1 MNNSHSNNSNI
12 HFLFIAVALTVL
24 ISGVLFG
31 VVGGLQYI
39 IPGWLKDEL
48 SFERVRPLHVTMVI
62 SWIFAGAMGGIYY
75 YLPQA
80 VKGKL
85 YSPALAIAHLVLFIL
100 TGLSIIACYFAG
112 VFGGREYFEFPPAV
126 AIPMLITWLLFVA
139 NMLLTL
145 KRYYNS
151 NTHIFTKVYIWMWL
165 TGMFFFLLTF
175 LESYLWLF
183 SFFGNNLIRDITVQW
198 KASGAMVGSWN
209 MLVYGTAFYVME
221 KMSGD
226 ESVASSKLT
235 FFFYFLGLTNLM
247 FNWGHHTY
255 IVPASPWI
263 RDVAYIISMTEL
275 LILGNI
281 IWNWRKTVSSAT
293 KTFHLMSYRFF
304 TASDVWIFINLVLAI
319 AISVPFINR
328 FTHGT
333 HITVAHAMG
342 TTIGINTFILFASLF
357 YLLRLQNDTTLL
369 KYIKAGFWILNVS
382 LLIFWVSLIASG
394 ITKTIELTNGGTFAS
409 AMQKMLPYFYSF
421 FIAGI
426 GILAGILL
434 IAIPALVSCIQ
445 QIRQNRLVSFQPVT

>member
-1 MNNSHSNNSNI
+1 
-12 HFLFIAVALTVL
+12 
-24 ISGVLFG
+24 
-31 VVGGLQYI
+31 
-39 IPGWLKDEL
+39 
-48 SFERVRPLHVTMVI
+48 
-62 SWIFAGAMGGIYY
+62 
-75 YLPQA
+75 
-80 VKGKL
+80 
-85 YSPALAIAHLVLFIL
+85 
-100 TGLSIIACYFAG
+100 
-112 VFGGREYFEFPPAV
+112 
-126 AIPMLITWLLFVA
+126 
-139 NMLLTL
+139 
-145 KRYYNS
+145 
-151 NTHIFTKVYIWMWL
+151 MWL

-183 SFFGNNLIRDITVQW
+183 SFFSNNLVRDITVQW

-226 ESVASSKLT
+226 EKVATSKMT

-263 RDVAYIISMTEL
+263 RDIAYVISMTEL

-281 IWNWRKTVSSAT
+281 IWGWRKTVSSAT
-293 KTFHLMSYRFF
+293 KTFHLMPYRFF
-304 TASDVWIFINLVLAI
+304 TASDVWIFINLILAI

-342 TTIGINTFILFASLF
+342 TTIGINTFILFASVF
-357 YLLRLQNDTTLL
+357 YLLRLPEGTTSL
-369 KYIKAGFWILNVS
+369 KYIKAGFWTLNVS

-394 ITKTIELTNGGTFAS
+394 VTKTIELSNGGTFAS

-426 GILAGILL
+426 GIFAGILL
-434 IAIPALVSCIQ
+434 IAIPALISCIQ
-445 QIRQNRLVSFQPVT
+445 NVRQNRLVSIQSVA

>member
-1 MNNSHSNNSNI
+1 M
-12 HFLFIAVALTVL
+12 
-24 ISGVLFG
+24 
-31 VVGGLQYI
+31 
-39 IPGWLKDEL
+39 
-48 SFERVRPLHVTMVI
+48 
-62 SWIFAGAMGGIYY
+62 
-75 YLPQA
+75 
-80 VKGKL
+80 
-85 YSPALAIAHLVLFIL
+85 LV
-100 TGLSIIACYFAG
+100 
-112 VFGGREYFEFPPAV
+112 
-126 AIPMLITWLLFVA
+126 TWLLFVA

-151 NTHIFTKVYIWMWL
+151 NTLIFSKVYIWMWL

-183 SFFGNNLIRDITVQW
+183 SFFSNNLVRDITVQW

-226 ESVASSKLT
+226 EKVATSKMT

-263 RDVAYIISMTEL
+263 RDIAYVISMTEL

-281 IWNWRKTVSSAT
+281 IWGWRKTVSSAT
-293 KTFHLMSYRFF
+293 KTFHLMPYRFF
-304 TASDVWIFINLVLAI
+304 TASDVWIFINLILAI

-342 TTIGINTFILFASLF
+342 TTIGINTFILFASVF
-357 YLLRLQNDTTLL
+357 YLLRLPEGTTSL
-369 KYIKAGFWILNVS
+369 KYIKAGFWTLNVS

-394 ITKTIELTNGGTFAS
+394 VTKTIELSNGGTFAS

-426 GILAGILL
+426 GIFAGILL
-434 IAIPALVSCIQ
+434 IAIPALISCIQ
-445 QIRQNRLVSFQPVT
+445 NVRQNRLVSIQSVA

>member
-1 MNNSHSNNSNI
+1 MNHSQSNNLNI
-12 HFLFIAVALTVL
+12 HFLFIAVALSVL
-24 ISGVLFG
+24 IAGVLFG
-31 VVGGLQYI
+31 VVGGIQYI
-39 IPGWLKDEL
+39 VPGWLKDEL

-75 YLPQA
+75 YLPQT

-85 YSPALAIAHLVLFIL
+85 YSPTLAVAHLVLFIL

-112 VFGGREYFEFPPAV
+112 VFGGREYFEFPPAI
-126 AIPMLITWLLFVA
+126 AIPMLVTWLLFVA

-151 NTHIFTKVYIWMWL
+151 NTLIFSKVYIWMWL

-183 SFFGNNLIRDITVQW
+183 SFFSNNLVRDITVQW

-226 ESVASSKLT
+226 EKVATSKMT

-263 RDVAYIISMTEL
+263 RDIAYVISMTEL

-281 IWNWRKTVSSAT
+281 IWGWRKTVSSAT
-293 KTFHLMSYRFF
+293 KTFHLMPYRFF
-304 TASDVWIFINLVLAI
+304 TASDVWIFINLILAI

-342 TTIGINTFILFASLF
+342 TTIGINTFILFASVF
-357 YLLRLQNDTTLL
+357 YLLRLPEGKKRCN
-369 KYIKAGFWILNVS
+369 
-382 LLIFWVSLIASG
+382 IF
-394 ITKTIELTNGGTFAS
+394 
-409 AMQKMLPYFYSF
+409 
-421 FIAGI
+421 
-426 GILAGILL
+426 
-434 IAIPALVSCIQ
+434 
-445 QIRQNRLVSFQPVT
+445 R

>member
-1 MNNSHSNNSNI
+1 M
-12 HFLFIAVALTVL
+12 
-24 ISGVLFG
+24 
-31 VVGGLQYI
+31 
-39 IPGWLKDEL
+39 
-48 SFERVRPLHVTMVI
+48 
-62 SWIFAGAMGGIYY
+62 
-75 YLPQA
+75 
-80 VKGKL
+80 
-85 YSPALAIAHLVLFIL
+85 
-100 TGLSIIACYFAG
+100 
-112 VFGGREYFEFPPAV
+112 
-126 AIPMLITWLLFVA
+126 
-139 NMLLTL
+139 
-145 KRYYNS
+145 
-151 NTHIFTKVYIWMWL
+151 
-165 TGMFFFLLTF
+165 
-175 LESYLWLF
+175 
-183 SFFGNNLIRDITVQW
+183 RDITVQW

-226 ESVASSKLT
+226 EKVASSKLT

-263 RDVAYIISMTEL
+263 RDIAYIISMTEL

-281 IWNWRKTVSSAT
+281 IWNWRKTLSSAA
-293 KTFHLMSYRFF
+293 KTFHLLPFRFF

-342 TTIGINTFILFASLF
+342 TTIGINTFILFASVF
-357 YLLRLQNDTTLL
+357 YLIGLQGGTTSL
-369 KYIKAGFWILNVS
+369 KYINAGFWILNIS
-382 LLIFWVSLIASG
+382 LLIFWISLIAAG
-394 ITKTIELTNGGTFAS
+394 VTKTVVLSNGGTFAL
-409 AMQKMLPYFYSF
+409 AIQKMLPYFYSF

-445 QIRQNRLVSFQPVT
+445 KVRQSRLVSVQSIA

>member
-1 MNNSHSNNSNI
+1 
-12 HFLFIAVALTVL
+12 
-24 ISGVLFG
+24 
-31 VVGGLQYI
+31 
-39 IPGWLKDEL
+39 
-48 SFERVRPLHVTMVI
+48 
-62 SWIFAGAMGGIYY
+62 
-75 YLPQA
+75 
-80 VKGKL
+80 
-85 YSPALAIAHLVLFIL
+85 
-100 TGLSIIACYFAG
+100 
-112 VFGGREYFEFPPAV
+112 
-126 AIPMLITWLLFVA
+126 
-139 NMLLTL
+139 
-145 KRYYNS
+145 
-151 NTHIFTKVYIWMWL
+151 MWL

-183 SFFGNNLIRDITVQW
+183 SFFSNNLVRDITVQW

-226 ESVASSKLT
+226 EKVASSKLT

-263 RDVAYIISMTEL
+263 RDIAYIISMTEL

-281 IWNWRKTVSSAT
+281 IWNWRKTLSSAV
-293 KTFHLMSYRFF
+293 KTFHLMPFRFF

-342 TTIGINTFILFASLF
+342 TTIGINTFILFASVF
-357 YLLRLQNDTTLL
+357 YLISLHGGTTSL
-369 KYIKAGFWILNVS
+369 KYINAGFWILNIS
-382 LLIFWVSLIASG
+382 LLIFWVSLIAAG
-394 ITKTIELTNGGTFAS
+394 VIKTVVLSNGGTFAL
-409 AMQKMLPYFYSF
+409 AIQKMLPYFYSF

-426 GILAGILL
+426 GILTGILL

-445 QIRQNRLVSFQPVT
+445 KVRQSRLVSVQSIA